1 MIFITAKNE
10 VVLDGSPTGIKVFQ
24 YYGSTHVHDN
34 ENKKIAMPRI
44 DYAIDDLEENLKH
57 LETDL
62 KLVLDYN
69 AMVAQVR
76 LQADTIRTL
85 RYRLSVYRQLKCIGE
100 TT

>member
-34 ENKKIAMPRI
+34 ESKRITMPRV
-44 DYAIDDLEENLKH
+44 DYAIDDLEENLRN

-62 KLVLDYN
+62 KMVLEYN
-69 AMVAQVR
+69 TVLAQLRV
-76 LQADTIRTL
+76 QADTIRTL
-85 RYRLSVYRQLKCIGE
+85 RYRLSVHRQLKCIGE